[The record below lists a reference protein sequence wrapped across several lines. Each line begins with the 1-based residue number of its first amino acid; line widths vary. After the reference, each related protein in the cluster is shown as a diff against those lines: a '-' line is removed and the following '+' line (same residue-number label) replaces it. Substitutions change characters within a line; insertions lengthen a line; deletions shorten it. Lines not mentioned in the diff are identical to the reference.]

1 MLKDE
6 NYSLYIKVLNN
17 EQPKYFSLASGNMQL
32 SDGVKIL
39 FQKLQIQ
46 IQFFTDK
53 KGREL

>member
-6 NYSLYIKVLNN
+6 NCSLLIKVLND
-17 EQPKYFSLASGNMQL
+17 EQLEYFSLASGNMQL

-46 IQFFTDK
+46 IQSFTDK